1 MPFYKI
7 IDEYPGFEIGQI
19 AEFNSPSRIADM
31 NGNSMALPKGVL
43 VLKKKEEKNDE
54 NKIDR
59 RVDEPSAGGSTRI
72 NRVNG
77 STVNIEEGSNR
88 DSKVRRKAGA
98 KKISKKSR

>member
-7 IDEYPGFEIGQI
+7 IEEYPGFEIGQI
-19 AEFNSPSRIADM
+19 VEFNSPSRIADM
-31 NGNSMALPKGVL
+31 NGDSLSLPKGIL
-43 VLKKKEEKNDE
+43 VLKKKKEKNDE

-59 RVDEPSAGGSTRI
+59 RVDEPSTGGSTRT
-72 NRVNG
+72 NGVNG